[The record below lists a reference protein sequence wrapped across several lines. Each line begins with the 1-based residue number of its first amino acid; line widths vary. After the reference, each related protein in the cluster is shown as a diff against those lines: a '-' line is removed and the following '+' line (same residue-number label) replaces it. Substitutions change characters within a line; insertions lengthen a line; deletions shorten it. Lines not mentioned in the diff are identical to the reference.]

1 MNFLNKLR
9 LGTRLGLGFA
19 VVLAL
24 LLVAVA
30 TAVHSLNEA
39 DAAARRT
46 VEVDMVKTDATAT
59 LNTYTRAN
67 ARRTMELF
75 FARDE
80 AHAEQIRQMVAFNK
94 KKVTESLETLERL
107 ADKPESQAL
116 IAKVKEARV
125 PYVAS
130 FSKVSELLAA
140 GRREEATRLLS
151 AETLPAIDALQE
163 RVEALHAQQQGVVK
177 ASALTLSDSIDS
189 SRLQMLVLG
198 AVALLAGIGLAW
210 GLTRSITAPLRQA
223 VQVARTVAAGDL
235 TARID
240 VRREDET
247 GELLRALRDMN
258 ESLTRIVTQVR
269 HGSES
274 IATGSQQISTG
285 NSDLSQRTEEQA
297 SNLQQTAAS
306 MEQLTSTVKQNAE
319 TANMATQLAGSAS
332 QAAEQGGEVMGRVV
346 STMEEISAGSRRIA
360 DIIGTID
367 GIAFQTNIL
376 ALNAAV
382 EAARAGEAGRGFAVV
397 AGEVRSLAQRSA
409 EAAKEIKALI
419 GQSVEKVETGSR
431 LVGDAGRSMS
441 DIVMQVKR
449 VSDLINEIS
458 AASHEQD
465 QGISQIGEA
474 VAQLDQVTQQNAAL
488 VEQSAAAADSLNQQA
503 ARLLDVVGAFKLNAG
518 AGSRLEMAHA

>member
-24 LLVAVA
+24 LLVAVG
-30 TAVHSLNEA
+30 TAVLSLNQA

-46 VEVDMVKTDATAT
+46 VEVDMVTADATAT

-80 AHAEQIRQMVAFNK
+80 AHADKIRQMIAFNK

-107 ADKPESQAL
+107 AYLPEGKAL
-116 IAKVKEARV
+116 VGKVKEARV
-125 PYVAS
+125 AYVGS
-130 FSKVSELLAA
+130 FGKVSELLAA
-140 GRREEATRLLS
+140 GRRDEANRLLMD
-151 AETLPAIDALQE
+151 ETLPAIDVLQE
-163 RVEALHAQQQGVVK
+163 HVEALHVRQQALVK
-177 ASALTLSDSIDS
+177 DSANGLSDSIAA
-189 SRLQMLVLG
+189 SRMLMLAVG
-198 AVALLAGIGLAW
+198 AVALLVGMGLAW
-210 GLTRSITAPLRQA
+210 GLTRSITAPLHQA

-240 VRREDET
+240 VQRGDET
-247 GELLRALRDMN
+247 GELLGALRDMN

-274 IATGSQQISTG
+274 IATGSAQISSG
-285 NSDLSQRTEEQA
+285 NADLSQRTEQQA
-297 SNLQQTAAS
+297 SNLQETAAA
-306 MEQLTSTVKQNAE
+306 MEQLTSTVKQNAD

-346 STMEEISAGSRRIA
+346 ATMEEISTGSRRIA

-382 EAARAGEAGRGFAVV
+382 EAARAGEQGRGFAVV

-409 EAAKEIKALI
+409 EAAKEIKTLI
-419 GQSVEKVETGSR
+419 GQSVEKVEAGSR

-441 DIVMQVKR
+441 DLVTQVKR

-458 AASHEQD
+458 SASNEQG
-465 QGISQIGEA
+465 QGISQVSEA
-474 VAQLDQVTQQNAAL
+474 IAQLDHVTQQNAAL
-488 VEQSAAAADSLNQQA
+488 VEESAASADSLNQQA
-503 ARLLDVVGAFKLNAG
+503 AQLLGVVGSFRLNAG
-518 AGSRLEMAHA
+518 AA